1 MPEENI
7 NQEFRFKKIDEIRNY
22 LIEEINRNDLMSKKH
37 NKACRVLNYIDHSLI
52 VISTI
57 TSFVSISAFAS
68 LVGIPIGITSSA
80 IGLKICV
87 ITTGIKKY
95 KSIIKKK
102 KKNHNKIVLLA
113 KSKLNIIEVLISRA
127 LFDSNI
133 SHNEL
138 VLIDNLLKELYDMKE
153 EIQNFDNK

>member
-7 NQEFRFKKIDEIRNY
+7 NQEFRLKKIGKIRNY
-22 LIEEINRNDLMSKKH
+22 LIEKIIQIKLMSKKH
-37 NKACRVLNYIDHSLI
+37 KKVCSVLNYIDHPFI

-57 TSFVSISAFAS
+57 TGCVSISALAS

-87 ITTGIKKY
+87 ITEGIKKY

-102 KKNHNKIVLLA
+102 KKKHDKIVLLA
-113 KSKLNIIEVLISRA
+113 KSKLNSIKVLVSKA
-127 LFDSNI
+127 LIDSNI
-133 SHNEL
+133 SHDEF
-138 VLIDNLLKELYDMKE
+138 VLINNVLKEFYDTKE
-153 EIQNFDNK
+153 EIKSSNYD